1 MSPPKKSP
9 YHGLAVY
16 SAVLSQIVGA
26 PLIGL
31 FIGRSV
37 DKYLSTSPL
46 FLVIGL
52 LFGLGAGLYGT
63 IHYVRDLTGDE

>member
-16 SAVLSQIVGA
+16 SAILSQIVGA

-31 FIGRSV
+31 LIGRSM
-37 DKYLSTSPL
+37 DKYLSTTPL

-52 LFGLGAGLYGT
+52 LLGLGAGLYGT

>member
-9 YHGLAVY
+9 YYGLAIY
-16 SAVLSQIVGA
+16 SMVLSQIVGG

-31 FIGRSV
+31 FIGKAT
-37 DKYLSTSPL
+37 DNYFSTSPL

-52 LFGLGAGLYGT
+52 LLGLGAGLYGT

>member
-9 YHGLAVY
+9 YRGLAIY
-16 SAVLSQIVGA
+16 SAILSQIVGA

-31 FIGRSV
+31 LIGKV
-37 DKYLSTSPL
+37 MDKYLSTSPL
-46 FLVIGL
+46 LLVIGL
-52 LFGLGAGLYGT
+52 LLGLGAGLYGT